1 MKCLMLIIYLV
12 LCLFGFY
19 YVYCIYWDFKIINFQ
34 DLIILGYLV
43 FIMPSCQ
50 FASEW
55 QGGGYDIQLQW

>member
-1 MKCLMLIIYLV
+1 MRILVLIFSLV

-19 YVYCIYWDFKIINFQ
+19 YVYCIYWDSKIINFQ
-34 DLIILGYLV
+34 DIIILGYWV

-55 QGGGYDIQLQW
+55 QCGGYDTQLQR